1 MGIPLHIRDMYDEL
15 IAFPATCTL
24 GVAVSRYSNT
34 KLYVLSISE
43 PQAAGRVAT
52 SHLGQPPAR
61 GHGHASATRLRLSK
75 MRLIGTLSPK
85 LVPRRVSTNLT

>member
-1 MGIPLHIRDMYDEL
+1 MYDEL

-34 KLYVLSISE
+34 KLSVLSISE
-43 PQAAGRVAT
+43 PQPQAAGRVAT

-61 GHGHASATRLRLSK
+61 GHGHASATRLRLSQ
-75 MRLIGTLSPK
+75 MRLWNLEPKIGAAGSVYKSYVT
-85 LVPRRVSTNLT
+85 